1 MFATNICFLPLWKLI
16 PSICEK
22 NKVPNIFALIFTV
35 IGSLLAWFVSAFVLG
50 GLEVLLSKLFVP
62 VWLYSILVMAA
73 CVYIGAS
80 LCTRIPPP
88 TEKHQEKCCMK
99 IARSV
104 TITLCVIGSCVVS
117 SLGPLLFNFFSGVPA
132 IFSSSIV
139 SVSFAQVALLPTGDV
154 GPMILGGCS

>member
-16 PSICEK
+16 PSFCQK
-22 NKVPNIFALIFTV
+22 KKVLGFFTLPFTV
-35 IGSLLAWFVSAFVLG
+35 IGSLLAWFVSAFILG
-50 GLEVLLSKLFVP
+50 GLEVLLSKILFP

-99 IARSV
+99 IARSI
-104 TITLCVIGSCVVS
+104 TITLCVIGFV
-117 SLGPLLFNFFSGVPA
+117 L
-132 IFSSSIV
+132 
-139 SVSFAQVALLPTGDV
+139 
-154 GPMILGGCS
+154 

>member
-16 PSICEK
+16 PSFCQK
-22 NKVPNIFALIFTV
+22 KKVLGFFALPFTV
-35 IGSLLAWFVSAFVLG
+35 IGSLLAWFVSAFILG
-50 GLEVLLSKLFVP
+50 GLEVLLSKILFP

-99 IARSV
+99 IARSI

-117 SLGPLLFNFFSGVPA
+117 SLGPLIFDFFSGFPA

-139 SVSFAQVALLPTGDV
+139 SVSFAQVALLPTGDI